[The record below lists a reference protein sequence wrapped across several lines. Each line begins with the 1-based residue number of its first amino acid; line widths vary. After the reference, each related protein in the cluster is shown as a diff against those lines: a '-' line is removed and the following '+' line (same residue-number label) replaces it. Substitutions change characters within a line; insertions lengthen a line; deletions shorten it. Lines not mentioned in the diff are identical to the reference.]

1 MFDKI
6 DFKMN
11 VLFREMLFLGILYL
25 ILFVWNEI

>member
-6 DFKMN
+6 DLKKN